1 MKTDVPKRC
10 TNYTS
15 KARRVNTCDNSQ
27 HQNFY
32 TLFHYEVYACKSKL
46 GYPRQNFKFIT
57 GIPQNGKIAQ

>member
-46 GYPRQNFKFIT
+46 GYPTQNFKFIT
-57 GIPQNGKIAQ
+57 GIPVVAQS